1 MANERIDGRIDGAG
15 RVPTDRERTT
25 STIEVAEERATLDV
39 VERATGRV
47 SVRTRTETREESV
60 DLALESVGAN
70 VERVPIDRYVE
81 DGEAVPRARQQGDTW
96 ILPVLE
102 EVLVVEKR
110 LLLKEELHVTQVGDR
125 QDVRVPVTLRRQVA
139 EIEREPAAESS
150 AAQDPNRP
158 GQTRAPTT
166 PKGHENT

>member
-1 MANERIDGRIDGAG
+1 MADERIDGAEDLR
-15 RVPTDRERTT
+15 TERERTT
-25 STIEVAEERATLDV
+25 STIEIAEERATLDV

-60 DLALESVGAN
+60 DLALESVGAD
-70 VERVPIDRYVE
+70 VKRVPIDRYIE
-81 DGEAVPRARQQGDTW
+81 DGDAVPRARQEGDTW

-125 QDVRVPVTLRRQVA
+125 QDVTVPVTLRRQVA
-139 EIEREPAAESS
+139 EIERMPAAGP

-166 PKGHENT
+166 PTGHENS